1 MERVVIKNA
10 HGEYNWAIQ
19 RGNGDFLFESE
30 YATDNEEDCKK
41 HFDDLMRA
49 FQNVAK
55 KPWRGVKK
63 Q

>member
-1 MERVVIKNA
+1 MERVIVKDE
-10 HGEYNWAIQ
+10 HKEYNWRIEL
-19 RGNGDFLFESE
+19 GNGDIAFESD
-30 YATDNEEDCKK
+30 YVTDNEEDCKK